1 MTLML
6 VSSEELVSNNANQ
19 IQINDSQ
26 ISQLFQYFNY
36 LKKKL
41 LLGVF
46 LKEQEF
52 KYIKENLIQE
62 ISRKNEIRDQYLNQ
76 IDKTESYQQLYE
88 EYEIFLKEYLSKVG
102 KKLQIIDSLISK

>member
-1 MTLML
+1 ML
-6 VSSEELVSNNANQ
+6 VSSQELVSNNANQ
-19 IQINDSQ
+19 ILINNSQ
-26 ISQLFQYFNY
+26 ISQLFQYLNY

-52 KYIKENLIQE
+52 KYIKENLLQE
-62 ISRKNEIRDQYLNQ
+62 ISRKNEIRDLYLNQ